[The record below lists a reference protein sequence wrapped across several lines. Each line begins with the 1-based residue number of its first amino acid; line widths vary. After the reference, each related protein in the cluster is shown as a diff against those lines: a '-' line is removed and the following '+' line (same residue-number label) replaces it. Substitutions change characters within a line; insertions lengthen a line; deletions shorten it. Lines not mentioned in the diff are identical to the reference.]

1 MASAARA
8 SSPTGLAWS
17 TVLLAGL
24 VLALSNF
31 MVVLDTTIA
40 NVSISHIAGGLGIS
54 PSEGTWVITSYAVA
68 EAICVPLTGW
78 LARRFG
84 EVRVFVAG
92 LIGFGIF
99 SFLCGVA
106 PSLGALVA
114 FRVGQGLAGGPLMP
128 ISQTLLLRIFPKEK
142 HGMAT
147 GIWAMTTIVA
157 PIFGPILGGTISDN
171 WGWNWIFFINV
182 PIAVICA
189 IAAATL
195 LRKAESRT
203 ERVPVDVTGLSLL
216 VIAVGAL
223 QVMLDLGREHDWF
236 GSPFIVILAVIAA
249 AGFAFLIA
257 WELFDRHP
265 IVDLKV
271 FRHRGFTFSVLA
283 LTFTYGAFFA
293 SLVIIPQWLQSS
305 LGYTATWAGW
315 ATATNGMS
323 ALLMAPVA
331 AMLSQK
337 VDPRILVSGGIV
349 WLAVTSL
356 TRVFWWTSGADF
368 WTLALPQLIQG
379 AGMPFFFIPVTT
391 LALGAVDDDEVASAA
406 GLMNFLRT
414 MSGAVATAIGVT
426 MWENGAQRA
435 RDTLSG
441 TLNDTQSSM
450 QVLQAHG
457 FGVEQS
463 RQFVSQ
469 LVDAQANAITTV
481 NLFELFAAIFLG
493 AAAIIWLAPKPKH
506 AVNPGA
512 AH

>member
-1 MASAARA
+1 MDRAAA
-8 SSPTGLAWS
+8 SPTGLPWS

-78 LARRFG
+78 LAKRFG

-92 LIGFGIF
+92 LVGFGIF

-128 ISQTLLLRIFPKEK
+128 ISQTLLLRIFPREQ

-182 PIAVICA
+182 PIAVLCA
-189 IAAATL
+189 IAAVAL

-216 VIAVGAL
+216 VIAIGAL

-249 AGFAFLIA
+249 IGFAFLIA

-356 TRVFWWTSGADF
+356 TRVFWWTSDADF

-435 RDTLSG
+435 RDSLTSV
-441 TLNDTQSSM
+441 LNGTQSSM
-450 QVLQAHG
+450 ATLQAHG

-463 RQFVSQ
+463 RVFVSQ
-469 LVDAQANAITTV
+469 LVDSQANAISTV

-506 AVNPGA
+506 AVDPGA